1 MSDRENDPQKQA
13 IDPPENT
20 GGGAMS
26 LDSPDAPEENSAE
39 AIDPPENTKTKQPSE

>member
-1 MSDRENDPQKQA
+1 MSDRENDPQNQA

-20 GGGAMS
+20 REGSMS
-26 LDSPDAPEENSAE
+26 MDSPEEPRDE

>member
-1 MSDRENDPQKQA
+1 MSDRENDPQNQA

-26 LDSPDAPEENSAE
+26 MDSPDSPEEPRAD

>member
-1 MSDRENDPQKQA
+1 MSDRENDSQNQA

-26 LDSPDAPEENSAE
+26 MDSPEEPRDE

>member
-1 MSDRENDPQKQA
+1 MSDSENDPQKQA

-20 GGGAMS
+20 REVSMS
-26 LDSPDAPEENSAE
+26 MDSTDSEEAQNQ